1 MYKSFIQPYFDYC
14 SVVWEGM
21 GSKLALK
28 LRKLQN
34 RAARTI
40 TFSSYES
47 NFDPLLQEIR
57 WDRLSIRRIR
67 LLAIEMFKYL
77 CQKSLKM
84 RTMCFSSRFPLPL
97 PQTNYQLPEDL
108 RKWRS
113 MNSFKS
119 KLVNLLLLHLERNH
133 CLETKLI

>member
-14 SVVWEGM
+14 SVVWEGI

-34 RAARTI
+34 RAAWII

-47 NFDPLLQEIR
+47 NSDPLLQEIR

-84 RTMCFSSRFPLPL
+84 RTMGFSSRFPLPL
-97 PQTNYQLPEDL
+97 PKTNYYQLPEDL
-108 RKWRS
+108 RKRKS

-119 KLVNLLLLHLERNH
+119 NWSTSLPDSLVLYHN
-133 CLETKLI
+133 I